1 LLVKGAFVIEVKDLT
16 KKYGNLAAVDRVTFT
31 VPKGSIL
38 GLLGPNGAGKTT
50 TMRILT
56 TSLSP
61 TSGKATVAGFDVVTE
76 PHEVRKHIGYLP
88 EIPPIY
94 SEMNIISYLRFVA
107 DIKEVPLQERT
118 DRVGQVLEM
127 LGLSDMSRRL
137 IGHLSLGYRQ
147 RVGLAQALLHDP
159 EVLILD
165 EPTRGL
171 DPKQILEI
179 RKLIKSLS
187 GQRTIILSTHILPE
201 VSSTCDD
208 VIIIDQGKVV
218 AADSV
223 ENLSQRL
230 AGGKTLEIEVK
241 GPGPDVSK
249 ALEKTEGV
257 ISVKAVGRENKGF
270 SKFELTTDGSLEA
283 REAIFHCVVKNKWVL
298 HQLNPVGMSLEDVFL
313 KLTTKE

>member
-1 LLVKGAFVIEVKDLT
+1 VIEVKDLT
-16 KKYGNLAAVDRVTFT
+16 KTYGNIAAIEKISFS
-31 VPKGSIL
+31 VPKGTIL

-56 TSLSP
+56 TSLAP
-61 TSGKATVAGFDVVTE
+61 TSGKATVAGFDVVTA
-76 PHEVRKHIGYLP
+76 PQEVRKRIGYLP
-88 EIPPIY
+88 EVPPIY
-94 SEMNIISYLRFVA
+94 SDMSIMAYLKFVA
-107 DIKEVPLQERT
+107 DIKEVPLDKKANRIGE
-118 DRVGQVLEM
+118 VLEM
-127 LGLSDMSRRL
+127 LDLGKMSQRL

-159 EVLILD
+159 DVLVLD

-208 VIIIDQGKVV
+208 VIIVDQGKIV

-230 AGGKTLEIEVK
+230 AGGKILDLEIK
-241 GPGPDVSK
+241 GPSDEVTKAFEKIDGVSAVKSLGRESKGVSK
-249 ALEKTEGV
+249 LEV
-257 ISVKAVGRENKGF
+257 S
-270 SKFELTTDGSLEA
+270 TDGTLEA
-283 REAIFHCVVKNKWVL
+283 REALFNCVVKNKWVL
-298 HQLNPVGMSLEDVFL
+298 YQLSPVGVSLEDVFL
-313 KLTTKE
+313 KLTTKDSAL

>member
-1 LLVKGAFVIEVKDLT
+1 MIEVKDLT
-16 KKYGNLAAVDRVTFT
+16 KTYGNLAAVDKISFSVA
-31 VPKGSIL
+31 KGTIL

-56 TSLSP
+56 TSLAP
-61 TSGKATVAGFDVVTE
+61 TSVVTQAQ
-76 PHEVRKHIGYLP
+76 EVRKRIGYLP
-88 EIPPIY
+88 EVPPIY
-94 SEMNIISYLRFVA
+94 TEMSIISYLRFVA
-107 DIKEVPLQERT
+107 DIKEIPE
-118 DRVGQVLEM
+118 DKKANRVGEVLEM
-127 LGLSDMSRRL
+127 LDLGKMSRRL

-208 VIIIDQGKVV
+208 VIIVDQGKIV

-230 AGGKTLEIEVK
+230 AGGKILDLEIKGSAEEV
-241 GPGPDVSK
+241 GK
-249 ALEKTEGV
+249 ALEKVDGV
-257 ISVKAVGRENKGF
+257 SVVKPMGRESKGV
-270 SKFELTTDGSLEA
+270 SRFEVSTDGSLDT
-283 REAIFHCVVKNKWVL
+283 REALFNCLVKNKWVL
-298 HQLNPVGMSLEDVFL
+298 YQMSPVGVSLEDVFL
-313 KLTTKE
+313 KLTTKDTAL

>member
-1 LLVKGAFVIEVKDLT
+1 MIEVKDLV
-16 KKYGNLAAVDRVTFT
+16 KNYGPFAAVDKITFS
-31 VPKGSIL
+31 VPKGTIL

-50 TMRILT
+50 TMRVLT
-56 TSLSP
+56 TSLPP
-61 TSGKATVAGFDVVTE
+61 TGGTAIVAGYDVVE
-76 PHEVRKHIGYLP
+76 QAQEVRRRIGYLP

-94 SEMNIISYLRFVA
+94 FEMTLIFYLKFVA
-107 DIKEVPLQERT
+107 DIKEIPKEKKANRI
-118 DRVGQVLEM
+118 GEVLET
-127 LGLSDMSRRL
+127 LDLTDMSKRL

-159 EVLILD
+159 DVLILD

-208 VIIIDQGKVV
+208 VIIVDQGKIV

-230 AGGKTLEIEVK
+230 AGGKILDLEVK
-241 GPGPDVSK
+241 GPADEVTKAFEKIDGVSAVKSLGRESKGVSK
-249 ALEKTEGV
+249 LEL
-257 ISVKAVGRENKGF
+257 S
-270 SKFELTTDGSLEA
+270 
-283 REAIFHCVVKNKWVL
+283 
-298 HQLNPVGMSLEDVFL
+298 
-313 KLTTKE
+313 